1 MPLFISAQDRKQI
14 EIEYAPYM
22 DIVEDKPG
30 ATILTR
36 NNSNQVH
43 VKHKGIEL
51 WCNEAIYYGNE
62 DFIEAFGNKNRVFFS
77 KNLCIVP
84 FDNAV
89 V

>member
-1 MPLFISAQDRKQI
+1 MPFFTSAQERKQI

-36 NNSNQVH
+36 NNSSQVH

-51 WCNEAIYYGNE
+51 WETALMMHGI
-62 DFIEAFGNKNRVFFS
+62 IA
-77 KNLCIVP
+77 
-84 FDNAV
+84 
-89 V
+89 